1 MCATPLASCCGR
13 TLLVFKNNTNARY
26 VGHLSVRKF
35 SLFDGT
41 QEEKENILHIDDQSQ
56 EGGFVSHLIVL

>member
-1 MCATPLASCCGR
+1 MRDMLG
-13 TLLVFKNNTNARY
+13 N
-26 VGHLSVRKF
+26 LSVRKF

-56 EGGFVSHLIVL
+56 EGGFVSHLIVLWRGMQWNINLDLLERF

>member
-1 MCATPLASCCGR
+1 MRDMLGN
-13 TLLVFKNNTNARY
+13 F
-26 VGHLSVRKF
+26 SVRKF

-56 EGGFVSHLIVL
+56 EGGFVSHLIVLWRGMQWNINLDLLERF